1 MADRRS
7 FLAAVTTLTGASL
20 LEPLAR
26 SADALAQ
33 QAVAHDGP
41 WDLSWVKTLRGRHRQ
56 VFDTGSLD
64 EPLRVVANYLDAF
77 ETILG
82 LRFPDV
88 NVVVGI
94 AGRAFPINAG
104 DALWEKYKLG
114 KGWNVTD
121 PETTTPAVRNVF
133 LSGGA
138 TEAEQKMKVRA
149 LQARGAI
156 FWQCNNALHRVA
168 ERLAPDAG
176 APAET
181 VYQELRAGL
190 LPGVRLIPAHTMLLG
205 LVQEQGCTYEQL

>member
-1 MADRRS
+1 MTRPVPIGVNLLWLVPGVVGGS
-7 FLAAVTTLTGASL
+7 EEYTTRL
-20 LEPLAR
+20 L
-26 SADALAQ
+26 
-33 QAVAHDGP
+33 
-41 WDLSWVKTLRGRHRQ
+41 
-56 VFDTGSLD
+56 
-64 EPLRVVANYLDAF
+64 
-77 ETILG
+77 
-82 LRFPDV
+82 
-88 NVVVGI
+88 VGI
-94 AGRAFPINAG
+94 AGRAFPINAA

-121 PETTTPAVRNVF
+121 PETTAPAVRNVF

-149 LQARGAI
+149 LQGRGAI

-190 LPGVRLIPAHTMLLG
+190 LPSVRLVPAHTMLLG